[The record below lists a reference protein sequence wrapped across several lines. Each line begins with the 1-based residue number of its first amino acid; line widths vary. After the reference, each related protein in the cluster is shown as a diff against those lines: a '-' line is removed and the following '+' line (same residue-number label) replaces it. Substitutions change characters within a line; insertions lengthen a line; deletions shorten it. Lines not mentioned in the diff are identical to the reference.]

1 MINTAPNSPF
11 KGYYPNVN
19 PFGIS
24 PRYNPTSMD
33 MMYKNITSNDINTSI
48 KPIDE
53 DKANIEAEK
62 DEVLLTFKPTGLALH
77 NIKGKPHSKGGTPL
91 NVPEGSFIFSND
103 KDMSLSKEEIN
114 TFKLGSYQKGGL
126 IKNTPAAV
134 LKRAINLNHNN
145 RMVDTLQNSKN
156 SAEKTTAIKML
167 EKYQKTIGNIAAL
180 QEIRKDVDIPPF
192 ATLITDSPEVK
203 LQKENQKQFS
213 KGGFYYNGGSVN
225 INNILNW
232 MRQGKLEGIDQAAN
246 YGQFG
251 KTNIASNTPTWFAP
265 MSAPEENKFSPSWFA
280 PMSAPEENKFSPLG
294 QFGQTNIAS
303 NTPTW
308 FAPMSAPE
316 EKNFSPLGEYA
327 NNSYESMTEDNIPQD
342 DLSWIKPYN
351 WNPKMMSMMGN
362 IAQSPRSLYPSLAL
376 QTPFRMRGQS
386 IDAQPGINSALA
398 SAYASKKALQ
408 QYAMPNQQNYQ
419 MIDSQSNKM
428 AQDYSR
434 SIEQTNAQNFTN
446 VNNQNAQISNQ
457 ALNNN
462 NQQRAVYGDKLNEL
476 YQNVTDTRNAIH
488 ATNLNIMGE
497 GLMENQN
504 YNSNIDMLKRYQPWN
519 VQSKMTQKTM
529 EDLKNEFNRLT
540 AGVSDEQLKFY
551 IAKSL
556 FGPYMK
562 QPIDNMNQVAAMR
575 QLFPLQ

>member
-134 LKRAINLNHNN
+134 LKRAIDLNHNN

-156 SAEKTTAIKML
+156 SAEKTTAMKML
-167 EKYQKTIGNIAAL
+167 EKYQRTIGNIAAL
-180 QEIRKDVDIPPF
+180 QESRKDVDIPPF

-203 LQKENQKQFS
+203 LQKDNQEQFS
-213 KGGFYYNGGSVN
+213 KGGFYYSNGGSFN

-251 KTNIASNTPTWFAP
+251 
-265 MSAPEENKFSPSWFA
+265 
-280 PMSAPEENKFSPLG
+280 
-294 QFGQTNIAS
+294 QTNIAS

-316 EKNFSPLGEYA
+316 EKKFSPLGEYA
-327 NNSYESMTEDNIPQD
+327 KDSYDSMSEGDIPQD

-419 MIDSQSNKM
+419 MIDSQANKM

-497 GLMENQN
+497 GLIENQN

-575 QLFPLQ
+575 QLFPLP